1 MKKLLSLTLALALAV
16 PCISAQKATI
26 KVGDMTLDVDTLYH
40 AKIGPGTTQTQ
51 LHLSGALPLDV
62 FYLTIARNT
71 PGVDIKVRNGNNRNG
86 GTNTTSGMARANN
99 SDNTLFFCGVNGDF
113 YVTAGKDTYGGTQVG
128 TPTTACVVDGEV
140 HKSSGSRNQFVI
152 DANGVAQIGCLSWHD
167 GRISNAEGTEVPF
180 RGTNLD
186 APNNAVTMY
195 TPSGWLS
202 PCQGGL
208 APEVSEVFAKAVG
221 NAPLMAGTTYQL
233 EVTSEVT
240 HTGDPRMQDGK
251 VVLMGRGTAK
261 SFIDNLS
268 VGDIVTVNN
277 RIHFTGEGQPDI
289 QPMQAVGGDNL
300 ILANGE
306 RTGAR
311 WGSRHPRTGIG
322 YTADNDTIVMM
333 VIDGRGVSAGVDTD
347 ELGDV
352 MKYAHCAFALNM
364 DGGGSSTLYTDA
376 FGVRNRCSDG
386 NERSV
391 GNAIFATIEGS
402 KTDTQIAS
410 ISFADWRC
418 ELPMLGIYTPVVYGY
433 NAAGILVDTDVKDY
447 VLSCGEG
454 MGEIINDG
462 HTFYATG
469 NVNGKLTATVG
480 AHTATINT
488 TIIETEVAP
497 RLESVIVDLLT
508 PYTIELQ
515 AAVRDTKVPVNPA
528 AFSWVSSNPEIATVT
543 ADGVVMGISDGE
555 TTITGT
561 GADGKTVS
569 IAIAVQAPSADVL
582 PVESDIDKWT
592 VKKTL
597 MAEINA
603 TTLENGLD
611 ITYKMNS
618 STRGAKMAFTVNKEL
633 YSRPQ
638 ALRIRMTEATVLPTQ
653 MTVTVTNPVEG
664 RNITVTLADAQAAQ
678 QEWTLPIADIFDTS
692 DVAIYPVKFLT
703 LNIVPGDASKAEGHI
718 ALPGIEVLYK
728 EGQGAVD
735 NISVTG
741 EDGPA
746 TWYTLEGIAVPASRL
761 TPGVYIRR
769 TATSSTKVIVK

>member
-1 MKKLLSLTLALALAV
+1 MKKLLSIALALALAS
-16 PCISAQKATI
+16 PCIRAQKPTI

-221 NAPLMAGTTYQL
+221 DAPLMAGTTYQL

-240 HTGDPRMQDGK
+240 HTGDPRMQDGM

-333 VIDGRGVSAGVDTD
+333 VIDGRGASAGVDTD

-376 FGVRNRCSDG
+376 FGVRNKCSDG

-391 GNAIFATIEGS
+391 GNAIFATVAGS
-402 KTDTQIAS
+402 AADKTVTS

-418 ELPMLGIYTPVVYGY
+418 DLPLLGIYTPVIYGY
-433 NAAGILVDTDVKDY
+433 NAAGILVDTNVQDY
-447 VLSCGEG
+447 VLSCEAG

-469 NVNGKLTATVG
+469 SDSGKLTATVG
-480 AHTATINT
+480 GCSAEITSHIINAE
-488 TIIETEVAP
+488 IKP
-497 RLESVIVDLLT
+497 RLERVIVDLLT
-508 PYTIELQ
+508 PYTIELE
-515 AAVRDTKVPVNPA
+515 ATVRNAKLPVNPA
-528 AFSWVSSNPEIATVT
+528 AFAWVSSDPSIATVT
-543 ADGVVMGISDGE
+543 ADGLVTGVADGVA
-555 TTITGT
+555 TMTGT
-561 GADGKTVS
+561 SADGKTIS
-569 IAIAVQAPSADVL
+569 IIVAVEAPEGNVL
-582 PVESDIDKWT
+582 PVESDIEKWT

-597 MAEINA
+597 MAELSAVI
-603 TTLENGLD
+603 LENGLD
-611 ITYKMNS
+611 INYKMNS
-618 STRGAKMAFTVNKEL
+618 STRGAKMAFSVNKNL
-633 YSRPQ
+633 YSRPE
-638 ALRIRMTEATVLPTQ
+638 AIRIRMSDAATVPSQFTLTL
-653 MTVTVTNPVEG
+653 TNPTLD
-664 RNITVTLADAQAAQ
+664 RNITLTFSEFSGNEAV
-678 QEWTLPIADIFDTS
+678 WTLNLSEIFDTA
-692 DVAIYPVKFLT
+692 DVAVYPVEFLT
-703 LNIVPGDASKAEGHI
+703 LNIVPADASKAEGHI

-728 EGQGAVD
+728 EGQGGVD
-735 NISVTG
+735 SIETAPA
-741 EDGPA
+741 DGPA
-746 TWYTLEGIAVPASRL
+746 TWYTLDGIAVA
-761 TPGVYIRR
+761 PGSLSPGIYIRR
-769 TATSSTKVIVK
+769 TATSSAKVIVK